1 MPATLDAKEFQA
13 ELRRFD
19 TLSQESARIAD
30 PAAQAHGRALVQ
42 AVLGLHGAGLER
54 IFAHLEA
61 AGETGRTVL
70 DACVRD
76 EVVGGSVAA
85 AWVARFGTE
94 GARFVIVAQKLGAQI
109 AQMRFLE
116 HHEPGQALALRR
128 LHPKLGPNVEVG
140 RGWRDAR
147 RRHTRLERGTI
158 YHAISPSRATLF
170 PPSSCR

>member
-76 EVVGGSVAA
+76 EVVGGLLLLH
-85 AWVARFGTE
+85 G
-94 GARFVIVAQKLGAQI
+94 
-109 AQMRFLE
+109 
-116 HHEPGQALALRR
+116 
-128 LHPKLGPNVEVG
+128 LHP
-140 RGWRDAR
+140 
-147 RRHTRLERGTI
+147 LELKERSGSAGGAA
-158 YHAISPSRATLF
+158 HA
-170 PPSSCR
+170 

>member
-76 EVVGGSVAA
+76 EVVGGLLLLHGLHPLELKERSGSAGGRGPCLTCISRSKGWNRSV
-85 AWVARFGTE
+85 
-94 GARFVIVAQKLGAQI
+94 
-109 AQMRFLE
+109 
-116 HHEPGQALALRR
+116 LRR
-128 LHPKLGPNVEVG
+128 
-140 RGWRDAR
+140 R
-147 RRHTRLERGTI
+147 RRCC
-158 YHAISPSRATLF
+158 
-170 PPSSCR
+170 SSCA